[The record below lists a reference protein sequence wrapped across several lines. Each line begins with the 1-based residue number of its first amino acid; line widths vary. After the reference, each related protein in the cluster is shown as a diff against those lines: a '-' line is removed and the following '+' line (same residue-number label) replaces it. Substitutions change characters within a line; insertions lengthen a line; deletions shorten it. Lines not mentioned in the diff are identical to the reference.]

1 MSLGTIDQPSG
12 TVLDGK
18 YRLEA
23 PIGLG
28 GFGVVYRAIHLGLGR
43 AVAVKILHAN
53 VSNATAE
60 ELERF
65 RLEGVSTCR
74 IDHPNAISILDFG
87 ITADGFAYLVM
98 ELLDGR
104 LLVDELREKLKLSL
118 QRATEIIV
126 PVCDVLAEAHSAGI
140 VHRDIKPDNIY
151 LHQTKRGE
159 VVKVLDF
166 GIAKLSGSAANVSG
180 RSLTGAGIV
189 MGTPEYMAPERVRN
203 KAYDGRSDVYSLGIM
218 MYQML
223 SGRLPFESQDG
234 DLVAVMWMQA
244 NDPPPSLRQ
253 YVPEIPVEIESLIFR
268 ALSKQAVLRPTAEEF
283 ADELIRIT
291 HHKRQLFLSSSTFSP
306 TVESPTSQGTS
317 PEADPVMFLHREDS
331 SPGPSGQITQP
342 TLHSPPTAPI
352 LLEPATIR
360 TEIPFA
366 LTPNLPSKVVLF
378 DVPPTA
384 PPDIDRT
391 APLVS
396 QLPKPPEPSPTAEK
410 ATEERVFP
418 IPVTGP
424 WDAKQFE
431 DQLFA
436 VVDSSDTIPAVEES
450 DLTSIEDQSP
460 EPAPVPEPVLVTE
473 LSVISVQNIEPEPT
487 PTVEVPPPPPPAEL
501 VQRMAVPL
509 DLPATVGEIRRFVG
523 HSAVTSIAFAPNG
536 RHFVSAKQDKT
547 MALLETE
554 TGKEV
559 STFGNRRIFP
569 YRCAVFSPDSCLVA
583 VSGTDDAIRIYD
595 LATGQEQNRLSGH
608 QQVTALA
615 FSPDGKRLLS
625 GSQDSSLCLWE
636 LQDRTQ
642 LHRMQGHIDNV
653 ANIVFASNGSF
664 ALSIGLSGDL
674 HLWNLETG
682 QEVQSLLSDAARS
695 EAISVRV
702 SIDGRRV
709 LGGDSH
715 PGHSGGETK
724 QRMRRLEGKATPIGS
739 GVAISPDRTKA
750 ISSSQDTTLR
760 LWDLVEG
767 REAARFLG
775 HGNYV
780 TSVAISA
787 DGTQALSGSE
797 DRTIRL
803 WDLVSGQELVCCMG
817 HKDKVY
823 KVAFLPGDRH
833 AISCSYDGTV
843 RLWGLWKN

>member
-28 GFGVVYRAIHLGLGR
+28 GFGIVYRAIHLGLGR

-104 LLVDELREKLKLSL
+104 LLVDELREKGSLSL

-203 KAYDGRSDVYSLGIM
+203 KPYDGRSDVYSLGIM

-253 YVPEIPVEIESLIFR
+253 YVPEIPIEIESLIFR
-268 ALSKQAVLRPTAEEF
+268 ALSKQSTLRPTAEEF

-291 HHKRQLFLSSSTFSP
+291 HHQRQLFLSSQVASP
-306 TVESPTSQGTS
+306 ASESSAS
-317 PEADPVMFLHREDS
+317 AEKSSEADPVMFLPQPAAVQTH
-331 SPGPSGQITQP
+331 SGQITQP

-352 LLEPATIR
+352 LLEPATVR
-360 TEIPFA
+360 TEIPSQ
-366 LTPNLPSKVVLF
+366 LTPNLPSRVVLF
-378 DVPPTA
+378 DVPPTM
-384 PPDIDRT
+384 PPVPDHT

-396 QLPKPPEPSPTAEK
+396 PVPIPSEPVPNFNKT
-410 ATEERVFP
+410 TEETVFP
-418 IPVTGP
+418 ISFTGP

-436 VVDSSDTIPAVEES
+436 VVDSSDTIQAVQES
-450 DLTSIEDQSP
+450 DLESLENQSP
-460 EPAPVPEPVLVTE
+460 EPAPVPEP
-473 LSVISVQNIEPEPT
+473 
-487 PTVEVPPPPPPAEL
+487 PPIL
-501 VQRMAVPL
+501 VQQDEPQPAPSGETPAPLPLEPATPAVMAL
-509 DLPATVGEIRRFVG
+509 DLPAVVGEIRRFTG

-547 MALLETE
+547 IALLETE
-554 TGKEV
+554 TGKEI
-559 STFGNRRIFP
+559 SAFGNRRIFP

-583 VSGTDDAIRIYD
+583 VSGTDEAIRIYD
-595 LATGQEQNRLSGH
+595 LATGQEQNRLAGH

-615 FSPDGKRLLS
+615 FSPDGKQLLS
-625 GSQDSSLCLWE
+625 GSQDSSLCLWDLE
-636 LQDRTQ
+636 NRVQ

-674 HLWNLETG
+674 HLWNLEAG
-682 QEVQSLLSDAARS
+682 QEVQSLLSDAARP

-803 WDLVSGQELVCCMG
+803 WDLASGQELACCMG

-843 RLWGLWKN
+843 RLWGLWKD